1 VREFGVEEFRIE
13 GFGLVEV
20 QTAMVFSRV
29 EVEMGRSLEQ
39 LFAFQSGA
47 ICRTSSTNFSIIPPF
62 SISYPLHLFTS
73 TRLKQDNTPHL

>member
-1 VREFGVEEFRIE
+1 VREFGVGEFRVE

-20 QTAMVFSRV
+20 ASRSRTVVVFSRV

-47 ICRTSSTNFSIIPPF
+47 IC
-62 SISYPLHLFTS
+62 
-73 TRLKQDNTPHL
+73 